1 LLRGALTGLG
11 VMTVLVLTGC
21 QFPQWGSPLTPS
33 ATPSTTP
40 TGSAGATATE
50 SPSPTASSAP
60 SAVSKATGSL
70 VFFQMAVSKKLVG
83 VCSRNSNLSVTLS
96 DPKNDFYES
105 LDLAVLLDPAQN
117 QVISVT
123 GDLGADSEG
132 FTWHLSYDSTAPA
145 AGTSATLTGSDR
157 GYTITGVLAS
167 AQTRHGKTTTQD
179 LPFTL
184 KLACQAA

>member
-1 LLRGALTGLG
+1 MRGVLG
-11 VMTVLVLTGC
+11 GIAVTAVVALTGC
-21 QFPQWGSPLTPS
+21 QFPQFGSPLTPS
-33 ATPSTTP
+33 ATPSVPP
-40 TGSAGATATE
+40 TGSSSA
-50 SPSPTASSAP
+50 SPAASASPTASSAP

-70 VFFQMAVSKKLVG
+70 QFFQMAVSKKLVG
-83 VCSRNSNLSVTLS
+83 VCSKSSNLSITLS

-105 LDLAVLLDPAQN
+105 LDLAVLIDPMSR

-145 AGTSATLTGSDR
+145 AGTSAKVTGSDR
-157 GYTITGVLAS
+157 AYTISGVLAS
-167 AQTRHGKTTTQD
+167 AQTRHGKTTTQN

-184 KLACQAA
+184 KAICQAA